1 MKWYKTEEKI
11 PNRGDR
17 IMLVGNKYSE
27 HDVMANFIFDVDF
40 YDSDKATRKHLEE
53 YTWPWAKERFQYWGY
68 MDDFIKEVMENEN
81 R

>member
-17 IMLVGNKYSE
+17 IMLVGNKYYE
-27 HDVMANFIFDVDF
+27 HDVTANLIYDMDF
-40 YDSDKATRKHLEE
+40 FRDLQTLEKYVWE
-53 YTWPWAKERFQYWGY
+53 PAKRRYQYWCY
-68 MDDFIKEVMENEN
+68 MDDFMKEVMGNEN